1 MDFTYLTN
9 LKNDF
14 QEQLI
19 PILSS
24 NIYRELKG
32 MFKYSEDLYPKL
44 KIRKK
49 DITLQDV
56 FRKTLSGFETI
67 NNHQIEKLYY
77 TLKGKSGCSEFFD
90 NLVVASFK
98 SYILFLSWDP
108 ETQSCRY
115 SDNEYFKNISVTD
128 FVHKCYVI
136 SASYFNQ
143 HCDVF
148 ESRNKKEILEA
159 ISSCIKIAMIR
170 MIPYNEICS
179 EYIENNFSTHIANQK
194 KEISQI
200 REVVN
205 RFVERNRYGNIPDN
219 VMIEENN
226 SDGNYDVQDFINKQR
241 FAENLS
247 NKNFEDP
254 IQQYEENKESD
265 IIESFNSKDMAK
277 DRMIDEII
285 GDNDTVEIDKTP
297 EQDLNVNL
305 GGNTGNTG
313 NTSGNNT
320 PENNTGSN
328 RSNNIEHNNESN
340 NSNNSNNLN
349 NSNRIQENEPERQIV
364 LEPPAIRGKNTLEQ
378 LGAKTKF
385 KVVSNKRASD
395 KRMKEM
401 DNFFEQLV

>member
-14 QEQLI
+14 HEQLI

-32 MFKYSEDLYPKL
+32 MFKYSEELYPKL

-90 NLVVASFK
+90 NLVTASFK
-98 SYILFLSWDP
+98 SYVLYLSWDP
-108 ETQSCRY
+108 ETQSCKY
-115 SDNEYFKNISVTD
+115 SDNEYFKNLSIKD

-143 HCDVF
+143 HYDIF

-159 ISSCIKIAMIR
+159 ISSCVKIAMIR

-200 REVVN
+200 KEVVN

-219 VMIEENN
+219 VMIEDNN
-226 SDGNYDVQDFINKQR
+226 SDNNYDVQDFINKQK
-241 FAENLS
+241 FTENLS
-247 NKNFEDP
+247 NKEFEDP
-254 IQQYEENKESD
+254 IQEYEQNEQNDENEQNEDSD
-265 IIESFNSKDMAK
+265 IIESFNSRDAAK
-277 DRMIDEII
+277 DKMIDEI
-285 GDNDTVEIDKTP
+285 V
-297 EQDLNVNL
+297 
-305 GGNTGNTG
+305 GGKNS
-313 NTSGNNT
+313 SGNNT
-320 PENNTGSN
+320 PETNKSVEIG
-328 RSNNIEHNNESN
+328 NNINESN
-340 NSNNSNNLN
+340 NSNNSNNF
-349 NSNRIQENEPERQIV
+349 EFDEPQKQIV
-364 LEPPAIRGKNTLEQ
+364 LEPPPIRGKNTLEQ

-385 KVVSNKRASD
+385 KVISNKRASD
-395 KRMKEM
+395 KKIQEM
-401 DNFFEQLV
+401 DNFFEKLV